1 MTINNVPINKGDC
14 VICCATEHD
23 GYHYIMSFA
32 FKAEDINDDKVV
44 CIFHEI
50 SFDDFV
56 VGYYPE
62 NKILDNMYLPPAYD
76 IYIVNENAMNKF
88 ISNIKS
94 IDELDEDNVWEFFEQ
109 ANQNAIKIIQK
120 DRS

>member
-1 MTINNVPINKGDC
+1 MTINNIQINKGDC
-14 VICCATEHD
+14 IVGCATSPG
-23 GYHYIMSFA
+23 GYHYMLAFA

-56 VGYYPE
+56 VGHYPE

-76 IYIVNENAMNKF
+76 IYIVDENAMKEF

-94 IDELDEDNVWEFFEQ
+94 TDELDEDNVWEFFEQ

-120 DRS
+120 YRN